1 MYVCEGWPQLK
12 DLSGLLLSQQIRL
25 LKVYYTVEIALTA
38 PSQFM
43 TFTEP
48 ILILANFGP

>member
-1 MYVCEGWPQLK
+1 MYVPAGWPQLK
-12 DLSGLLLSQQIRL
+12 GLSNLPLSQQIRL
-25 LKVYYTVEIALTA
+25 LTVYYTVEIALTT

-48 ILILANFGP
+48 IQILADFAP